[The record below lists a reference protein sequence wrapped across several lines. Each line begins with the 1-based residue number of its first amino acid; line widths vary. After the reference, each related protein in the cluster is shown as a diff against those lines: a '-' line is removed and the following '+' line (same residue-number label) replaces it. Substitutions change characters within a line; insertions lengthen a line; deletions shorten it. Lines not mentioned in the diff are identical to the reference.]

1 MGSGE
6 PLLALRRRRVGRR
19 VQRRLSGHVPMS
31 ERPALHAPSPSIWP
45 VTLALGVGLAVVGL
59 VTVWPVLAAGA
70 ILIALA
76 LVGWIAQAL
85 EESG

>member
-1 MGSGE
+1 
-6 PLLALRRRRVGRR
+6 
-19 VQRRLSGHVPMS
+19 MS

-45 VTLALGVGLAVVGL
+45 VTLALGVGLAAVGL
-59 VTVWPVLAAGA
+59 VTVWPVLAAGS